1 MKYMSGKL
9 FPSAYAKSVFHID
22 YKKLYE
28 LGFRGIIF
36 DIDNTLVHHG
46 DDATEEIEKL
56 FRNIHELGLNT
67 VLLSDNSEER
77 VREFACNLD
86 TPYVSDA
93 NKPDPYGYHKALKLM
108 GTGKAETIAI
118 GDQMFVDIR
127 GANAFGIPS
136 ILVKYI
142 KKPGIHWPGF
152 RRIPEKAVMS
162 VFRLTHVGKDP
173 YEGLSME
180 KRYKQKKRLLFCEIS
195 PLAYTISQKKCI
207 MVRHIKNLM
216 SKEKLAKDIVKEPM
230 PVLVSSHSSHLIKR
244 GPGIDPLTQKNKAHN
259 IRLACKSING
269 LVIHPGES
277 FSFWV
282 RVGDTTPRR
291 GYKEGRVLINGV
303 LTTGLGGGLCNLA
316 NTINRAVLLSPLT
329 VTEFNKHSDALAPD
343 EGERIP
349 LSTGTSVN
357 YNYVDYRFRNDTD
370 RDMQLMARCDKDN
383 LYCEI
388 RSGEEFPEYF
398 GISEEDHHFTKE
410 NGKYYRVSK
419 IYRDTYDRESG
430 KLLKHD
436 LIVDNHSEVFFD
448 PELIPKE
455 LLRV

>member
-1 MKYMSGKL
+1 MSNIL
-9 FPSAYAKSVFHID
+9 FPSAYAKSVFQID

-46 DDATEEIEKL
+46 DDATEEIEDL
-56 FRNIHELGLNT
+56 FGRIHELGFRT

-77 VREFACNLD
+77 VMRFVRNLD
-86 TPYVSDA
+86 VPYVSDA
-93 NKPDPYGYHKALKLM
+93 NKPDPYGYHKALKLL

-127 GANAFGIPS
+127 GANSFGIPS
-136 ILVKYI
+136 ILVNYVKE
-142 KKPGIHWPGF
+142 PGVHWPGF
-152 RRIPEKAVMS
+152 RRIPEKILLSA
-162 VFRLTHVGKDP
+162 FRISHLGKDT
-173 YEGLSME
+173 YEALTME
-180 KRYKQKKRLLFCEIS
+180 KRYKQKKRLLFCELGPI
-195 PLAYTISQKKCI
+195 AYAISQKKCI
-207 MVRHIKNLM
+207 MVRHLKNIM
-216 SKEKLAKDIVKEPM
+216 SREKLAKDVEKAPF
-230 PVLVSSHSSHLIKR
+230 PCLVSSHSSHLIKR
-244 GPGIDPLTQKNKAHN
+244 GKGIDPVTQKNKAHN

-277 FSFWV
+277 FSFWI

-291 GYKEGRVLINGV
+291 GYKEGRVLINGI

-343 EGERIP
+343 EGERVP

-370 RDMQLMARCDKDN
+370 RDIQLLAWCDKDN

-388 RSGEEFPEYF
+388 RSKSQFPEYF

-448 PELIPKE
+448 PELIPKD
-455 LLRV
+455 LLRTS